1 MDAQG
6 EVVHVGLLTTQI
18 EDANLGVG
26 NTTVEPRLRVRLEDG
41 LLVAIM
47 MMIKD
52 PPKKGKK
59 KKENN
64 RKRATER
71 KMQHIFM
78 NTRYQDHIVCDISSI
93 VTLS

>member
-26 NTTVEPRLRVRLEDG
+26 HTTVEPRLRVRLEDG

-59 KKENN
+59 RKITEKERPN
-64 RKRATER
+64 ER
-71 KMQHIFM
+71 C
-78 NTRYQDHIVCDISSI
+78 NTYS
-93 VTLS
+93 